1 MKKCIS
7 CGQEIDDGAVF
18 CNYCG
23 TKQEGEAKKQFA
35 ITSRAFCRIFR
46 PSFFGGFQ
54 ASKDTLLK
62 FIAGFLSLSR
72 ELSENET
79 AEINR
84 AFDMLLNNASEEYQL
99 SESRGKYALSEGH
112 FVKVDSEKFR
122 YNFVSDSL
130 IRTVEQY
137 YKSSGVVG
145 TKHFGNVWLF
155 ALLCALDGNYSDEK
169 QMFFARLKNLYP
181 VSRDA
186 FLNAIAPRKNG
197 YDNAADLGNTVKR
210 LLGYIPGMEK
220 AKIFEQNYYYG
231 SFYFELDG
239 NKTEITVD
247 ELKKLFPT
255 DFDFYGIVEEK
266 IKALCEAEY
275 QILTLE
281 DSEGKY
287 SEIADK
293 IAELSRSERELTNDL
308 AGFSYMKF

>member
-18 CNYCG
+18 CKYCG

-99 SESRGKYALSEGH
+99 SESRGKYALSEEH
-112 FVKVDSEKFR
+112 FGKVDSEKFR

-137 YKSSGVVG
+137 YKSSGAVG

-181 VSRDA
+181 VSRDD
-186 FLNAIAPRKNG
+186 FLSAIAPQKNR
-197 YDNAADLGNTVKR
+197 YNDSEDLYYTVKR

-220 AKIFEQNYYYG
+220 AKIVVQNYYYG

-239 NKTEITVD
+239 NKTETTVD
-247 ELKKLFPT
+247 EFKKLFPT

>member
-99 SESRGKYALSEGH
+99 SESRGKYALSEEH
-112 FVKVDSEKFR
+112 FGKVDSEKFR

-137 YKSSGVVG
+137 YKSSGAVG

-181 VSRDA
+181 VSRDD
-186 FLNAIAPRKNG
+186 FLSAIAPQKNR
-197 YDNAADLGNTVKR
+197 YNDSEDLYYTVKR

-220 AKIFEQNYYYG
+220 AKIVVQNYYYG

-239 NKTEITVD
+239 NKTETTVD
-247 ELKKLFPT
+247 EFKKLFPT